1 MELKDK
7 FRKGLM
13 DMLVLKVL
21 SRKDSY
27 AYQIAQTLENVSQ
40 NAVTFAVPS
49 MYPLLNRLQR
59 QGFVSSYFL
68 DDPKHRER
76 VYYHIEPAGREQLD
90 LLTEAYS
97 KVKNGVEAIFNYSI
111 SDMDE

>member
-76 VYYHIEPAGREQLD
+76 VYYHIEPAGRERLRV
-90 LLTEAYS
+90 LREEYEAVHRGIQNILNS
-97 KVKNGVEAIFNYSI
+97 GEVDA
-111 SDMDE
+111 

>member
-68 DDPKHRER
+68 DDPKHRLSLIHICPVGHCGGSGVYGR
-76 VYYHIEPAGREQLD
+76 VGLSQAAGR
-90 LLTEAYS
+90 
-97 KVKNGVEAIFNYSI
+97 N
-111 SDMDE
+111 